1 MLSKIFKNN
10 DDDDLSALAEIEI
23 TGLVH
28 GGNSAPRLV
37 LSNNIELLN
46 FENLYWTYNSK
57 NPFYKNKRIQVPMEE
72 TFEMNPIQLVTRILN
87 DLNLYKNEF
96 SKAEKRFC
104 IKWVRDSILYYQTK
118 KNSKY

>member
-1 MLSKIFKNN
+1 MLSKLFKTEEDN
-10 DDDDLSALAEIEI
+10 DLSALLEIEI

-28 GGNSAPRLV
+28 GGTSAPRLV

-72 TFEMNPIQLVTRILN
+72 TFELNPVELVSKILE

-96 SKAEKRFC
+96 SRDEKRFC
-104 IKWVRDSILYYQTK
+104 IRWVRDSILYYQK
-118 KNSKY
+118 RNSAF